1 MHQHLSAGELETIRS
16 GGQIS
21 RVALRHL
28 DGCVVCRRA
37 LGQTVTPP
45 TSRTPQAWMLAAAA
59 ALAGLIF
66 LTTPLRTLAGNF
78 LEVFE
83 PRTVAFVP
91 VTLDDMRG
99 LSRMPDLSEYGT
111 ARELVHAQ
119 ETSAPD
125 ARTASALARFAVR
138 VPTAGI
144 RPLNAAMGH
153 ISLAHG
159 DQATTETASF
169 SELRVMGPSA
179 QQFVFSA
186 ARARAAAA
194 AKHLV
199 LRPMPP
205 GLDGSALEIDLGSAV
220 IATYLSTAPP
230 TRAFFQ
236 KTSQANALHE
246 VPQVT
251 PVIVAQMR
259 APKIFSTGVSVSVL
273 ENYLLQQPG
282 FPPRLAAAFRALG
295 DMSTTLPIPIPVDK
309 AYAQPLAV
317 DGVRGIGIGDETGL
331 GAAVIWQNRGI
342 LYAVAGPLA
351 GRDVLAIADSL
362 R

>member
-1 MHQHLSAGELETIRS
+1 
-16 GGQIS
+16 
-21 RVALRHL
+21 
-28 DGCVVCRRA
+28 
-37 LGQTVTPP
+37 
-45 TSRTPQAWMLAAAA
+45 
-59 ALAGLIF
+59 
-66 LTTPLRTLAGNF
+66 
-78 LEVFE
+78 
-83 PRTVAFVP
+83 
-91 VTLDDMRG
+91 MRG

-111 ARELVHAQ
+111 ARELVRSQDA
-119 ETSAPD
+119 SAPD
-125 ARTASALARFAVR
+125 ARTASTLARFPVR
-138 VPTAGI
+138 LPTAGV
-144 RPLNAAMGH
+144 RPVDVASSHVAFDGGNSAMSTSMNQLH
-153 ISLAHG
+153 II
-159 DQATTETASF
+159 
-169 SELRVMGPSA
+169 GPSA

-194 AKHLV
+194 AKHFV

-205 GLDGSALEIDLGSAV
+205 GLDGSALEVDLGSAV
-220 IATYLSTAPP
+220 VANYLSTAPP
-230 TRAFFQ
+230 TRAFYQ
-236 KTSQANALHE
+236 KAEARTGEWRAGA
-246 VPQVT
+246 

-309 AYAQPLAV
+309 AYAQPLVV
-317 DGVRGIGIGDETGL
+317 DGVRGIGIGDDTGL

>member
-1 MHQHLSAGELETIRS
+1 LTVHQHLSAGELETIRG
-16 GGQIS
+16 GGQAGG
-21 RVALRHL
+21 VAMRHL
-28 DGCVVCRRA
+28 DGCIVCRRA
-37 LGQTVTPP
+37 LGQAVKPP
-45 TSRTPQAWMLAAAA
+45 RARTPQAWMMAAAA
-59 ALAGLIF
+59 AVAGLIF
-66 LTTPLRTLAGNF
+66 LATPLRTLAGSF

-83 PRTVAFVP
+83 PHTVTFVP
-91 VTLDDMRG
+91 ITLDDMRG
-99 LSRMPDLSEYGT
+99 LSRMPDLSDYGT
-111 ARELVHAQ
+111 ARDLVHAQ

-125 ARTASALARFAVR
+125 ARAASALARFAVR
-138 VPTAGI
+138 VPAAGV
-144 RPLNAAMGH
+144 RPIDDATGH
-153 ISLAHG
+153 VSLVHG
-159 DQATTETASF
+159 DPPATETASLNA
-169 SELRVMGPSA
+169 LRVIGPSS
-179 QQFVFSA
+179 QQFIFSA

-205 GLDGSALEIDLGSAV
+205 GLDGSALEVDLGSAV

-230 TRAFFQ
+230 SHAFYQ
-236 KTSQANALHE
+236 KTEAQPGELRQGA
-246 VPQVT
+246 

-309 AYAQPLAV
+309 AYAQPLVV

>member
-16 GGQIS
+16 GGQV
-21 RVALRHL
+21 RGADLRHL
-28 DGCVVCRRA
+28 DGCIACRRA
-37 LGQTVTPP
+37 FGQAVKPP
-45 TSRTPQAWMLAAAA
+45 SSRSPQAWIMAAAA

-66 LTTPLRTLAGNF
+66 LATPLRTLAGNF

-91 VTLDDMRG
+91 ITLDDMRS

-111 ARELVHAQ
+111 ARELVRSQ
-119 ETSAPD
+119 DTSAPD
-125 ARTASALARFAVR
+125 ARTASALARFPVR
-138 VPTAGI
+138 LPTAGV
-144 RPLNAAMGH
+144 RPVDAASTSLNQLH
-153 ISLAHG
+153 VI
-159 DQATTETASF
+159 
-169 SELRVMGPSA
+169 GPSA

-205 GLDGSALEIDLGSAV
+205 GLDGSALEVDLGSAV
-220 IATYLSTAPP
+220 VANYLSTAKPS
-230 TRAFFQ
+230 RAFYKQ
-236 KTSQANALHE
+236 TEAQPGELRE
-246 VPQVT
+246 GT

-259 APKIFSTGVSVSVL
+259 APKVFSTGVSVSVL

-309 AYAQPLAV
+309 AYAQPLLV

-351 GRDVLAIADSL
+351 GHDVLAIADSL